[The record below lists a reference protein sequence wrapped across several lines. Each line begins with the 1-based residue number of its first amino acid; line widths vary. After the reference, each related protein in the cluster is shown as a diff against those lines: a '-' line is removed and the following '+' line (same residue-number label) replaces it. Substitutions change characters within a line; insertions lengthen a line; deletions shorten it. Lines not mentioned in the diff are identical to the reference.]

1 MLHFF
6 TTYPIRDSI
15 REVAMT
21 ESEMHTHLMPD
32 EEDIASVPEDI
43 SWSDAVC
50 IIEDIVTGFLND
62 PEPVDE
68 ELQQEVWAAW
78 KRIMRG

>member
-1 MLHFF
+1 
-6 TTYPIRDSI
+6 
-15 REVAMT
+15 
-21 ESEMHTHLMPD
+21 MPD
-32 EEDIASVPEDI
+32 EQDIASVPEDI

-50 IIEDIVTGFLND
+50 IIEEIVNGYLYD

-68 ELQQEVWAAW
+68 ETACEVWAAW

>member
-21 ESEMHTHLMPD
+21 KSEIQTHLMPD
-32 EEDIASVPEDI
+32 EKDIAAVPEDI

-50 IIEDIVTGFLND
+50 IIEEIVNGYLYD

-68 ELQQEVWAAW
+68 ETAYEVWAAW

>member
-1 MLHFF
+1 
-6 TTYPIRDSI
+6 
-15 REVAMT
+15 MT
-21 ESEMHTHLMPD
+21 VSDIHTQLMPD

-50 IIEDIVTGFLND
+50 IVEDIVNAFLND

-68 ELQQEVWAAW
+68 EIQQEVWAAW
-78 KRIMRG
+78 KRILRG